1 MTSMFTI
8 PANILLVVGIA
19 IVLATIGFV
28 IFGFIRGWKKV
39 MPEYDQMHEE

>member
-8 PANILLVVGIA
+8 PSNILLVFGAA

-28 IFGFIRGWKKV
+28 IFGFVRGWKNV
-39 MPEYDQMHEE
+39 MPEYDKMKEE